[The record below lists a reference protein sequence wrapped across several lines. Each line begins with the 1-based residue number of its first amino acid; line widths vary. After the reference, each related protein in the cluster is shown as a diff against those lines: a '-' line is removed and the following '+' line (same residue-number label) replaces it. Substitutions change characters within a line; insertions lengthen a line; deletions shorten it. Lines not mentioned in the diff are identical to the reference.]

1 MNKRKNLLAFLIIGI
16 LGTIL
21 HFTYEWSGQNPIVGI
36 FSAVNESVWEHQ
48 KLLFFPSVLF
58 FLVQYLTQKEK
69 PYNFPFASIL
79 GIVSGILTIIISFYT
94 YTGIIGK
101 SYAII
106 DILLFF
112 IGVIVTI
119 TVKNKIINKN
129 KFSSK
134 KLSIFAIVLTVFLIL
149 IFGYFTF
156 NPPQIPIFIP

>member
-16 LGTIL
+16 IGTVL
-21 HFTYEWSGQNPIVGI
+21 HFTYELSGENPIVGL

-58 FLVQYLTQKEK
+58 FTAEYLTQKEK
-69 PYNFPFASIL
+69 TKHYPIASIL
-79 GIVSGILTIIISFYT
+79 GIIFGNITIISLFYT

-101 SYAII
+101 SYVII

-119 TVKNKIINKN
+119 AVRNTIIKNTKYNSKNYDII
-129 KFSSK
+129 
-134 KLSIFAIVLTVFLIL
+134 AVLLTLFIMFL
-149 IFGYFTF
+149 FGFFTF
-156 NPPQIPIFIP
+156 YPPQIPIFIQ